1 MGADAELA
9 ILFADVVGSSRLFEI
24 LGDEG
29 ASTTVAVCVDLMRR
43 STESH
48 RGNVVKTMGDEVMA
62 TFESCDDALDAAA
75 RMQSSLADRP
85 DLVVDGQPIMIR
97 IGCHFGPVVIE
108 NRDVF
113 GAAVHTANR
122 MTSQA
127 KAGQIIVT
135 DAVVAKLG
143 EEWRATVRQVDVA
156 VPRGQHG
163 EVVLFEVLW
172 KPEDA
177 TSMVPSITMPGDQ
190 KPATVHLRY
199 MGRDLVLD
207 TRDRNSATLGRAEEN
222 DLVVRGGL
230 VSRIH
235 ARIEAS
241 KNKFVLIDQSTNGT
255 FVHASSG
262 EEAFLRRDSMVLR
275 GSGTLGLGQIPEPD
289 SSHTIEFSCDETD

>member
-29 ASTTVAVCVDLMRR
+29 ASSTVAACVGLMR
-43 STESH
+43 SCTESH

-62 TFESCDDALDAAA
+62 TFASCDDALDAAA
-75 RMQSSLADRP
+75 AMQSSLADRP

-108 NRDVF
+108 DRDVF

-135 DAVVAKLG
+135 DAVEAELG
-143 EEWRATVRQVDVA
+143 VEWRAAVRQVDVA

-177 TSMVPSITMPGDQ
+177 TSMVPSIAMPGDHR
-190 KPATVHLRY
+190 PATVHLRY

-207 TRDRNSATLGRAEEN
+207 TRDRTSATLGRADEN

-241 KNKFVLIDQSTNGT
+241 KNKFVLVDQSTNGT
-255 FVHASSG
+255 FVRPASG
-262 EEAFLRRDSMVLR
+262 GEAFLRRDSMVLR
-275 GSGTLGLGQIPEPD
+275 GSGTLGLGQIPEPE
-289 SSHTIEFSCDETD
+289 SSHTIEFSCDESD

>member
-29 ASTTVAVCVDLMRR
+29 ASSTVAVCVDLMRR

-62 TFESCDDALDAAA
+62 TFESCDDALDAAVG
-75 RMQSSLADRP
+75 MQSSLADRP

-143 EEWRATVRQVDVA
+143 DEWRAAVRQVDVA

-190 KPATVHLRY
+190 KPATVQLRY
-199 MGRDLVLD
+199 MGRELVLD

-255 FVHASSG
+255 FVHSASG

-289 SSHTIEFSCDETD
+289 SSHTIEFRCDETD